1 MEGKESTMLA
11 TFRVIPTIPA
21 SDLER
26 AGEFY
31 RDKLGLTPAEATPHG
46 AVFQCGEGTGLF
58 VFPSPNAGKCPTTYA
73 GWDVDD
79 VEAIVSELK
88 SRGVVFEE
96 YDTPAYK
103 TVNGIATFD
112 EGKAAWFKDSEGNIL
127 ALSEMRASTTEAAG
141 G

>member
-1 MEGKESTMLA
+1 VQVAETTVLA
-11 TFRVIPTIPA
+11 KSKIGPAIPA

-26 AGEFY
+26 AKEFY
-31 RDKLGLTPAEATPHG
+31 RAKLGLTGKETSG
-46 AVFQCGEGTGLF
+46 GILYECGGGTGFML
-58 VFPSPNAGKCPTTYA
+58 FPSPNAGKCPTTYA
-73 GWDVDD
+73 GWEVDD
-79 VEAIVSELK
+79 LEAVVEELK

-127 ALSEMRASTTEAAG
+127 ALSQMPGSPTDTARG
-141 G
+141 